1 MKPGNILTAL
11 LVFSAFVLCLG
22 IVRGD
27 HSINSF
33 FELNESKE
41 VLNKTVNKL
50 QSETD
55 KLESEI
61 LKLKSSKDYAKKML
75 KDKYH
80 ITDDDENIV
89 FFADE

>member
-1 MKPGNILTAL
+1 MNPGSILTAL
-11 LVFSAFVLCLG
+11 LIFGAMVLGLG
-22 IVRGD
+22 VIRGE
-27 HSINSF
+27 HSINSY
-33 FELNESKE
+33 FELNDSKK
-41 VLNKTVNKL
+41 VLSSTVDKL
-50 QSETD
+50 QTETN

-61 LKLKSSKDYAKKML
+61 LKLKTSKDYAKKVL